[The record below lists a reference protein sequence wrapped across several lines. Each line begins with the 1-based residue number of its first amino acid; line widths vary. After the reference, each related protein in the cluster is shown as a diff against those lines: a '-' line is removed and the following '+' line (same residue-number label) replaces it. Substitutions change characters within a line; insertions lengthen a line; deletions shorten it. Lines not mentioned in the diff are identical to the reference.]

1 MRPMTN
7 TRKVLTLD
15 AKSVKEAIVALPFTT
30 DAEIVA
36 AWKWLVGDGR
46 LRDFSYRPSSEG
58 EDPWRSRVESY
69 LAAPAGQRPGLDA
82 ATVKAMLG
90 SLFGADLYFNI
101 RDVISVLDYEHPA
114 QPAMQIIDMVDS
126 PGFNPATNQSRGQWS
141 LRDVSSAQVTL
152 DPAANKP
159 RCMDHGAM
167 NCVNAERTIWRCLA
181 CGRSCYD
188 VGKHTPGA

>member
-1 MRPMTN
+1 MRPMIN
-7 TRKVLTLD
+7 TQKVLTLD
-15 AKSVKEAIVALPFTT
+15 AKSRKEASVALPFTT
-30 DAEIVA
+30 DDEIVS

-46 LRDFSYRPSSEG
+46 LMDFSYRPASEG

-69 LAAPAGQRPGLDA
+69 LTAPAGQRPGLDA

-90 SLFGADLYFNI
+90 SLFGADLFFNI
-101 RDVISVLDYEHPA
+101 RDVIEPLTKSPA

-126 PGFNPATNQSRGQWS
+126 PDFNPVTNQSRGQWS
-141 LRDVSSAQVTL
+141 LRDVSTFQVAL
-152 DPAANKP
+152 DPALNKP
-159 RCMDHGAM
+159 RCIDHGAM

-188 VGKHTPGA
+188 VGNHTPSA

>member
-1 MRPMTN
+1 MRPMTK
-7 TRKVLTLD
+7 TQKVLTLD
-15 AKSVKEAIVALPFTT
+15 PKSRRETCVALPFTT
-30 DAEIVA
+30 DDEIVA

-46 LRDFSYRPSSEG
+46 LMDFSYRPASEG

-69 LAAPAGQRPGLDA
+69 LAAPAGQRHGLDA

-101 RDVISVLDYEHPA
+101 RDVIDPLKKSPA
-114 QPAMQIIDMVDS
+114 STAMQIIDMVDS
-126 PGFNPATNQSRGQWS
+126 PDFNPVTNQSRGQWS
-141 LRDVSSAQVTL
+141 LRDVSSAQVAL
-152 DPAANKP
+152 DPALNKP
-159 RCMDHGAM
+159 RCIDHGAM

-188 VGKHTPGA
+188 VGNHTPGV